1 MDIIELNDINNQDK
15 KMSEF
20 IKKAD
25 MVDRISKNKQI
36 GRPKKSENEKA
47 SEQVFI
53 NLNKQQKE
61 SLENYAKQFGLSVS
75 AAIKMI
81 LIKDGIIWKGVSD
94 FKNLFS

>member
-81 LIKDGIIWKGVSD
+81 LIKDGII
-94 FKNLFS
+94 